1 MMKIHTILLACSV
14 AFSTSV
20 MSAESDHSIE
30 QKLNALKLEKMQAE
44 AMIVRMV
51 KSGRMN
57 NHEAD
62 HARREVASV
71 KEDDKEII
79 RQEAR
84 EKLNTFKSIAV
95 K

>member
-1 MMKIHTILLACSV
+1 MGS
-14 AFSTSV
+14 
-20 MSAESDHSIE
+20 ESDLSIE
-30 QKLNALKLEKMQAE
+30 QKLHALKLEKMQAE
-44 AMIVRMV
+44 AMIVRML

-57 NHEAD
+57 NNEAD
-62 HARREVASV
+62 HVRREVASV

-84 EKLNTFKSIAV
+84 EKLNTFKSVAT

>member
-1 MMKIHTILLACSV
+1 MKIHTILLACSILV
-14 AFSTSV
+14 SSTV
-20 MSAESDHSIE
+20 MGSESDLSIE
-30 QKLNALKLEKMQAE
+30 QKLHALKLEKMQAE
-44 AMIVRMV
+44 AMIVRML

-57 NHEAD
+57 NNEAD
-62 HARREVASV
+62 HARREIASV

-84 EKLNTFKSIAV
+84 EKLNTFKSVAT

>member
-1 MMKIHTILLACSV
+1 MKIHTILLACSILV
-14 AFSTSV
+14 SSTV
-20 MSAESDHSIE
+20 MGSESDLSIE
-30 QKLNALKLEKMQAE
+30 QKLHALKLEKMQAE
-44 AMIVRMV
+44 AMIVRML

-57 NHEAD
+57 NNEAD
-62 HARREVASV
+62 HVRREVASV

-84 EKLNTFKSIAV
+84 EKLNTFKSVAT

>member
-1 MMKIHTILLACSV
+1 MKIHTILLACSILV
-14 AFSTSV
+14 SSTVMGSESYLSV
-20 MSAESDHSIE
+20 E
-30 QKLNALKLEKMQAE
+30 QKLHALKLEKMQVE
-44 AMIVRMV
+44 AMIVRML

-57 NHEAD
+57 NNEAD
-62 HARREVASV
+62 HARREIASV

-84 EKLNTFKSIAV
+84 EKLNTFKSVAT

>member
-1 MMKIHTILLACSV
+1 MGS
-14 AFSTSV
+14 
-20 MSAESDHSIE
+20 ESDLSIE
-30 QKLNALKLEKMQAE
+30 QKLHALKLEKMQAE
-44 AMIVRMV
+44 AMIVRML

-57 NHEAD
+57 NNEAD
-62 HARREVASV
+62 HARREIASV

-84 EKLNTFKSIAV
+84 EKLNTFKSVAT

>member
-1 MMKIHTILLACSV
+1 MKIHTILLACSILV
-14 AFSTSV
+14 SSTV
-20 MSAESDHSIE
+20 MGSESDLSVE
-30 QKLNALKLEKMQAE
+30 QKLHALKLEKMQAE
-44 AMIVRMV
+44 AMIVRML

-57 NHEAD
+57 NNEAD
-62 HARREVASV
+62 HARREIASV

-84 EKLNTFKSIAV
+84 EKLNTFKSVAT

>member
-1 MMKIHTILLACSV
+1 MGS
-14 AFSTSV
+14 
-20 MSAESDHSIE
+20 ESDLSVE
-30 QKLNALKLEKMQAE
+30 QKLHALKLEKMQAE
-44 AMIVRMV
+44 AMIVRML

-57 NHEAD
+57 NNEAD
-62 HARREVASV
+62 HARREIASV

-84 EKLNTFKSIAV
+84 EKLNTFKSVAT